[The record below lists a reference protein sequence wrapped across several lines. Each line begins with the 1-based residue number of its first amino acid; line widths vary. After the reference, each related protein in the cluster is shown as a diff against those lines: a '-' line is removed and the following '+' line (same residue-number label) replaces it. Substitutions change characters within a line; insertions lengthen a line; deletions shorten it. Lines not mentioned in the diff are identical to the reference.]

1 VALDHEL
8 AAAVAQSD
16 QDRAASSPAS
26 PVMHPARSSRRRH
39 AITLVVVGAVLAT
52 LATAVG
58 ATFIGPRANTND
70 ASPGQTGAD
79 GSPDLA
85 GSLAGSSTGLGPL
98 PGSGATGAV
107 AIASGAESAALLAK
121 RTDALIRYYEG
132 RTETD
137 RDATELRVLASLYL
151 ARGRVTGDAA
161 TYLRAQAAATRAQ
174 GLAPQDPEVIAILA
188 STDATLHE
196 FASARSLGESVL
208 ATHPT
213 AFGAR
218 AIVGDA
224 ALETGDYAAASQS
237 YAALAAAL
245 PNNSGVLVRQA
256 RLASI
261 QGNLPLARTFAA
273 KASAAALA
281 EGAFGTAL
289 AFPRILQ
296 GKLAMDAGQ
305 YAQAERFYRQGLQA
319 ADSWHVALAGLA
331 RARAAQGD
339 LVGATSWLQR
349 AIDVVPLPEYLAAL
363 GDVLTARGDTRSA
376 ASAYATVDATA
387 SLTGSR
393 LYDRQRVLFL
403 ADHAIAPDARTAQ
416 AVSLAQ
422 SELDARKDVFG
433 YDALAWAL
441 LADGRANEALASVHS
456 ALALG
461 TEDPLLHYHAGMVY
475 AAVGDSPAAISE
487 LRRALTQSPH
497 FDLLGARRA
506 TATLTS
512 LSAKR

>member
-1 VALDHEL
+1 MALDHGL
-8 AAAVAQSD
+8 GAAVAESD
-16 QDRAASSPAS
+16 QDSAASTPAT
-26 PVMHPARSSRRRH
+26 PAMRPATTSRRRRVI
-39 AITLVVVGAVLAT
+39 ALVTVGVVLAALT
-52 LATAVG
+52 TAVG
-58 ATFIGPRANTND
+58 ATLVGPRPSSKD
-70 ASPGQTGAD
+70 ASPDQAATVN
-79 GSPDLA
+79 SPDLA
-85 GSLAGSSTGLGPL
+85 SSLAGSSTGLGPL
-98 PGSGATGAV
+98 PGSGATGGL

-132 RTETD
+132 RTAID

-174 GLAPQDPEVIAILA
+174 GLAPQDPEVISILA
-188 STDATLHE
+188 SADATLHE
-196 FASARSLGESVL
+196 FATARSLAESVL

-224 ALETGDYAAASQS
+224 ALETGDYSTASQS
-237 YAALAAAL
+237 YAALAAVL

-261 QGNLPLARTFAA
+261 QGNLSLARTLASR
-273 KASAAALA
+273 ASAVALT
-281 EGAFGTAL
+281 EGAFGTTL

-296 GKLAMDAGQ
+296 GRLAMDSGQ
-305 YAQAERFYRQGLQA
+305 YAQAERFYRQALQA
-319 ADSWHVALAGLA
+319 ADNWHVALAGLG

-363 GDVLTARGDTRSA
+363 GDVFTVRGNSRSA
-376 ASAYATVDATA
+376 RSAYATVDATA
-387 SLTGSR
+387 SLAGSR

-403 ADHAIAPDARTAQ
+403 ADHATGPSAGTAQ

-422 SELDARKDVFG
+422 NELAARKDVFG

-441 LADGRANEALASVHS
+441 LADGRANEARESVQS

-461 TEDPLLHYHAGMVY
+461 TEDPLLHYHAGMVF
-475 AAVGDSPAAISE
+475 AAVGNNSTAISE

-506 TATLTS
+506 MTTLTS
-512 LSAKR
+512 LSGKG